1 MSQPGIDIDTV
12 TVIQSIDLIHNFP
25 VLLARVC
32 VCTCV
37 CVHAHSSVQFVI
49 CACCIH
55 HHSQGAQQFPS
66 REGSQVTLLKP
77 HSRPSCRLPPSS
89 SLSTGSQWFV
99 LRFSNLSFQK
109 RYLCDNA
116 AWNPGIGLC
125 CSAVTPRGPH
135 WRADRGLYLCTVS
148 SVLAGGSSPKD
159 PRASARPDRFWFL
172 IVPDK
177 LAWAFMWRVWQK
189 LRFHF
194 SGEVPRAEAG
204 SVSGSPSGAA
214 VELPEAEG
222 RARACARLWR
232 PCHRVLVPFLC
243 L

>member
-1 MSQPGIDIDTV
+1 MQWQWYNPSILFIISQ
-12 TVIQSIDLIHNFP
+12 FCW
-25 VLLARVC
+25 RVC
-32 VCTCV
+32 VCARVFV
-37 CVHAHSSVQFVI
+37 CTRTVLYSSSSVRAVSTITVKELSSSKAARVLKSPFWNHTPSLLPPAALLIPKHWQPVI
-49 CACCIH
+49 C
-55 HHSQGAQQFPS
+55 P
-66 REGSQVTLLKP
+66 
-77 HSRPSCRLPPSS
+77 
-89 SLSTGSQWFV
+89 
-99 LRFSNLSFQK
+99 FSNLSFQK